1 MEKDNKPIIIPSL
14 VILVIVLPVICFLI
28 MKNSGKYDK
37 EEQSTFSDDN
47 GDFNIESLF
56 EASKETLFYAGKLKI
71 GGYAEC
77 ITTYDKG
84 FDNKCADIT
93 YTRDYIDNDNYLG
106 HTTVLLRNRTNV
118 IAALGDL
125 WQSDY
130 EYYLGKKEGAAFE
143 KFIVGDRK
151 DDLNISSP
159 DIESILFP
167 DISNLETSF
176 RIDKMNDYDGT
187 GTDAYVVTLKGD
199 LSQLGDAA
207 RSLVGEMQSPYSADY
222 YFNTETH
229 VIERVYIYSRPTSA
243 YKRNDENAPLF
254 TLELYVEKYGE
265 REGEETIDYPDYY
278 FEDRAF
284 NYVLSNQVS
293 LELNGGIMAS
303 GNTFAPELIGDYW
316 SQNVSDMWHEI
327 TDNGRARLTL
337 NSLYEKACA
346 VGGMYGYPKIKVS
359 FGKIND
365 PEYLHSMLIRF
376 DFQSDEHGTGTI
388 LIPQTIKHNKLSGN
402 VALASLGNDEIDV
415 MGKYFTLAR
424 DNSESNSERVIG
436 AFYESISFNYIAH
449 EMFENPISE
458 FGRLNGDIERFPY
471 DYRSKLL
478 GATSADNYRNDVRI
492 SYHRFYD
499 SVYTGYR
506 KPTEELFIVKASD
519 EKSSN
524 TKEALSETVKCLNV
538 FGIRGDYE
546 SELKSE
552 YESRRIDIGLE
563 QDKTEWIEIELN

>member
-1 MEKDNKPIIIPSL
+1 MKKDNKPIIIPSL

-37 EEQSTFSDDN
+37 EEQSAFSDDN

-84 FDNKCADIT
+84 FDKKCADIT

-106 HTTVLLRNRTNV
+106 HTTVLLRNRTNI

-130 EYYLGKKEGAAFE
+130 EYYLGKRQGVTYENL
-143 KFIVGDRK
+143 IVGDRK

-167 DISNLETSF
+167 DLSNVETSF
-176 RIDKMNDYDGT
+176 RTDKMSNYAGID
-187 GTDAYVVTLKGD
+187 TDAYVVTLKGD

-207 RSLVGEMQSPYSADY
+207 ISLVGEIQSPYRADY

-284 NYVLSNQVS
+284 NDVLSDQVS

-303 GNTFAPELIGDYW
+303 GNTFAPDLIGDYW
-316 SQNVSDMWHEI
+316 SQHVNDMWREI
-327 TDNGRARLTL
+327 TDNGQARLTL
-337 NSLYEKACA
+337 SAFYEKACA
-346 VGGMYGYPKIKVS
+346 VGGMYGYHRINVS

-365 PEYLHSMLIRF
+365 PEYLHTMLIRL
-376 DFQSDEHGTGTI
+376 DFQSDEHGMGTI
-388 LIPQTIKHNKLSGN
+388 LIPQTIKHYKLKNN
-402 VALASLGNDEIDV
+402 VALASLGNDEVDV
-415 MGKYFTLAR
+415 RGEYFTFLR
-424 DNSESNSERVIG
+424 NNSESNSERVIG
-436 AFYESISFNYIAH
+436 IFYESIGFNYISH
-449 EMFENPISE
+449 EMCEKPISE
-458 FGRLNGDIERFPY
+458 FEITNGDIERFPS
-471 DYRSKLL
+471 DYRNKLL
-478 GATSADNYRNDVRI
+478 GATASDNYRNDVQI

-499 SVYTGYR
+499 PSYTKYS
-506 KPTEELFIVKASD
+506 KPSEELFIVKASD
-519 EKSSN
+519 EESANK
-524 TKEALSETVKCLNV
+524 KEALSETVKCLNL
-538 FGIRGDYE
+538 FGIRGDNE
-546 SELKSE
+546 SVLEAE
-552 YESRRIDIGLE
+552 YESRKIDRGLE